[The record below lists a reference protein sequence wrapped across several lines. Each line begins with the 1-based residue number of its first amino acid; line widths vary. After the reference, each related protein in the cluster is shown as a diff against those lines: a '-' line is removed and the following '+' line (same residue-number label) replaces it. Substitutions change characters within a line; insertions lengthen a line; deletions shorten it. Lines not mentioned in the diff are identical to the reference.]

1 MIGNHGF
8 AEVEGFLRHFSRAG
22 TMKHR
27 STNKRENIPSKQGAH
42 TQTHKRHDER
52 ISHCNPTPGS
62 KLHQPFWLPSGFV
75 QKWGT
80 IWIQS
85 LVIASTPAP
94 KSHIACRIRWQTA
107 LLGLVQ
113 QPGYLWTKFIQI
125 LGDLLL
131 GKSSFTLYTLNFRVP
146 CVQPQPLGKRNA
158 GPIWLRITIQDTCPK
173 TTWSCSMLF
182 WGTLAPKDLIKP
194 LVLASSFHQKD
205 MPASSKGLIESE
217 YLGWIME
224 AW

>member
-8 AEVEGFLRHFSRAG
+8 AEVEGFLWHFSRAG

-27 STNKRENIPSKQGAH
+27 STNKREHISSEQGAH
-42 TQTHKRHDER
+42 THKHTNVMMNVSVTAIQLRVPNCINH
-52 ISHCNPTPGS
+52 SNC
-62 KLHQPFWLPSGFV
+62 HQGLF
-75 QKWGT
+75 
-80 IWIQS
+80 
-85 LVIASTPAP
+85 IASTPAP

-113 QPGYLWTKFIQI
+113 QPGNLWTKFIQF

-146 CVQPQPLGKRNA
+146 CVQTQPLGKGNA

-182 WGTLAPKDLIKP
+182 WGTLSPKDLIKP